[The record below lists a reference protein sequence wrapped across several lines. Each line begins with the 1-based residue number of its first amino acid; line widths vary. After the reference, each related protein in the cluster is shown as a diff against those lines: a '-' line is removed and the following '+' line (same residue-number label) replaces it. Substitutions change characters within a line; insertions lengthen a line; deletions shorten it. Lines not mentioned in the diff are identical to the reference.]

1 MQFVQPIRKQSTIRK
16 MKEALKSRN
25 LRDYALFSLG
35 INCGLRISDL
45 LSLTV
50 KDVLAGR
57 GKRIR
62 IRISKELEIK
72 EHKTRKVKR
81 FPIND
86 KAREALR
93 EYLVERRPEHL
104 DEPLFLSRQKDDE
117 GNKAAISRFQVWRA
131 MNHAARAAGIP
142 ESYRI
147 GTHTLR
153 KTFGYQLRKSG
164 VDIPEIQ
171 MMLNHSHPAVT
182 IRYLGITDD
191 KLATL
196 YRNLNL

>member
-1 MQFVQPIRKQSTIRK
+1 MQFVQPIRKKSTIRR
-16 MKEALKSRN
+16 MKDALKSRN

-45 LSLTV
+45 LSLQV
-50 KDVLAGR
+50 KDVLAGT
-57 GKRIR
+57 GKR
-62 IRISKELEIK
+62 IRISKEIEIK
-72 EHKTRKVKR
+72 EHKTRKAKR

-93 EYLVERRPEHL
+93 DYLSDRRPEP
-104 DEPLFLSRQKDDE
+104 DEPLFLSRQKDSD
-117 GNKAAISRFQVWRA
+117 GNKSAISRYQVWRA
-131 MNHAARAAGIP
+131 MNYAARVAGVP
-142 ESYRI
+142 ESHRI